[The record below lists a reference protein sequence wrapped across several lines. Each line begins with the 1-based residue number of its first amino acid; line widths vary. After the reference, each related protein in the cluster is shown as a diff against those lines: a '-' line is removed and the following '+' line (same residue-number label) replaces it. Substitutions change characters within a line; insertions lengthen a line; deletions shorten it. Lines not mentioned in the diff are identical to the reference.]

1 MDPSL
6 TSPAPATPP
15 ATTRMSSKGQIII
28 PKPLRTMLHW
38 TAGTELEVIDV
49 GEGLLLRPRAT
60 FPATR
65 LEDVAG
71 CLPHSGPALTDDDI
85 AAALAAGL
93 REQWLDR
100 D

>member
-1 MDPSL
+1 MEP
-6 TSPAPATPP
+6 TP
-15 ATTRMSSKGQIII
+15 TIRLSSKGQVII
-28 PKPLRTMLHW
+28 PKPLRTLHHW

-49 GEGLLLRPRAT
+49 GDGLLLRQRVT

-71 CLPHSGPALTDDDI
+71 SLVHTGPALTEDDM
-85 AAALAAGL
+85 AAALAAGIKG
-93 REQWLDR
+93 QWLDR

>member
-1 MDPSL
+1 MTPLSV
-6 TSPAPATPP
+6 PP

-28 PKPLRTMLHW
+28 PKPLRTMHHW

-49 GEGLLLRPRAT
+49 GDGLLLRPRVT

-71 CLPHSGPALTDDDI
+71 CLPHSGPALTDEDI
-85 AAALAAGL
+85 AAALAAGIQ
-93 REQWLDR
+93 EQWRDR

>member
-1 MDPSL
+1 MDPLS
-6 TSPAPATPP
+6 APP

-28 PKPLRTMLHW
+28 PKPLRTMHRW

-49 GEGLLLRPRAT
+49 GEGLLLRPRT
-60 FPATR
+60 RFPATC

-85 AAALAAGL
+85 AAALAAGVQ
-93 REQWLDR
+93 EQWLDR
-100 D
+100 R